1 MSGLVESVRGS
12 RVVCSLRGFP
22 MCVLVLVLSEEEE
35 KEEKEKEE
43 EGRRRK
49 RRRVCVS
56 HSGES

>member
-1 MSGLVESVRGS
+1 M
-12 RVVCSLRGFP
+12 VCSLRGLP
-22 MCVLVLVLSEEEE
+22 MCVLVSVFSEEEE
-35 KEEKEKEE
+35 KEKEEEEEE